1 LNPNYFLGTPTYLSN
16 LPLQPTY
23 LPSTTQPIYLLH
35 STHPHL
41 CSPTSPKL
49 KNWAKLHYLGLG
61 FRKQIVEQRGR
72 SLPRF
77 QIATFKVTN
86 FFSCNL

>member
-16 LPLQPTY
+16 LPTSLPPPNPSISSILPT
-23 LPSTTQPIYLLH
+23 
-35 STHPHL
+35 PHL

-49 KNWAKLHYLGLG
+49 KNRAKLHYLGLG

-72 SLPRF
+72 SLPWF
-77 QIATFKVTN
+77 QIATFKVTI